1 MSQPVPPNNRT
12 ILPQGARIEFVVQGS
27 YVKVSAVDP
36 VTYIE
41 VSIVGD
47 PTAGEKVL
55 TQQVLR
61 KLERI
66 VYKRKFDKETLGR
79 EADKVVPRGKRQE
92 FPSGWDL

>member
-1 MSQPVPPNNRT
+1 MSRPVAPNNRT
-12 ILPQGARIEFVVQGS
+12 VLPQGALIEFVVQGA

-47 PTAGEKVL
+47 PAVGEKAL
-55 TQQVLR
+55 IQQAIR

-66 VYKRKFDKETLGR
+66 VYKRKYDKETLGR
-79 EADKVVPRGKRQE
+79 EADRAVPRGCRQE

>member
-1 MSQPVPPNNRT
+1 M
-12 ILPQGARIEFVVQGS
+12 
-27 YVKVSAVDP
+27 DP

-47 PTAGEKVL
+47 PHMGEKVL
-55 TQQVLR
+55 TKQVIR

-66 VYKRKFDKETLGR
+66 VYKRKFDKNTLTK
-79 EADKVVPRGKRQE
+79 EADNAVPRGKRQD